1 MSYTDSGF
9 EYTYTSNPN
18 VATLKTYLGTATTV
32 NISQRI
38 TVNGTTYNV
47 TAIGYRAFYENAL
60 TSITI
65 PEGITTIEEYAF
77 YKCNLL
83 LNVAFPTSLI
93 TIGDVAFRYCS
104 ALLTVSFQPS
114 SLLTTIGVYAFHEC
128 TGLTTVS
135 FPPSLTT
142 IGEGAFFSC
151 TGLSTISFPS
161 SLTTISGFAFYN
173 CNKLT
178 TVSFPPS
185 LRLIGKYAFNYCTE
199 LSTATLYSTTTYY
212 PTSNSYYSFERSTR
226 IIIITII
233 TIANF
238 NNLTY
243 TGGVLTPSFPD
254 EPYDPPI
261 VFVTTPLQVKA
272 VGTYTV
278 TSVTSPNNSYVL
290 PSNSTFQVTLPNVV
304 ISNFNNIQYT
314 GNVIVPTFPNQPNDP
329 PTTIVTTPS
338 TVQAIRTY
346 TVTSV
351 TSPNFDYVLPV
362 NRTFQVTPIAVSI
375 SKYNNIQYTGSV
387 LTPTFDGIP
396 NDPDIRFVTDPA
408 TVQNVRKYTVTS
420 ITSVNYSYTPPSDNT
435 FDVTAI
441 TLSISFSDLTYN
453 GSVQT
458 ATFANNPRDTHLVI
472 STNPSEV
479 LLVGTYTVN
488 TVTSDNYVY
497 SLTNSQFKML
507 PKAYGNLVLNNTT
520 VAYDGN
526 SHVATIDPSTPGPSG
541 ETIILG
547 YYDPSTKDQITSP
560 TAIGVYNIAATSRNY
575 TYTVSPS
582 QLQITRGTWLVT
594 LAYLSTASYNGSSQ
608 NPAVTSDFLSNLPS
622 TDRSIQFTYND
633 AQGRP
638 TSPLARGTYTITSAQ
653 SSNYNFNLPVTPT
666 FTIEKGLYGTP
677 LVLSGLIQNYSSG
690 VTRNVTA
697 TNGPPG
703 ETITFSY
710 TQNGV
715 TVTPINIGTYT
726 VAGATSDNYNYT
738 LPFATLQITPATFA
752 LTFSSASPQYNGVS
766 QNITATNIPSD
777 ETGINYTYSQNGAS
791 VIPLNAGTY
800 TVVSAASVS
809 GKYNYTL
816 GTNQFTI
823 AQNTSVTLGITV
835 ARFPYSGVAPTVAAL
850 GLTRVPVGETPI
862 VTYNA
867 PPIAVGTYSITSV
880 TSANYIY
887 TLSASIQISP
897 TEYSFTVTTP
907 QNGYNAGN
915 PVPATVSFQNGTGT
929 VYYTGVNV
937 TYPNTSSPPRNIG
950 TYVLNVVSSSPN
962 YVLVAQGSALYVVTP
977 TVVYFDF
984 TPGTL
989 LRTYNPNGT
998 QVSYSAIP
1006 PADPGAK
1013 YRTSLL
1019 YNNQS
1024 AIPVNVGTYGVSVV
1038 VDPLQN
1044 YIGSESGTLTIAPQW
1059 VTITVTNLTQTYTGQ
1074 PLSVIA
1080 TPNFPRPII
1089 VLYNGLTTPPTDAGQ
1104 YTIYAFVDET
1114 STLNYTGNV
1123 TVIFTI
1129 QKAPATV
1136 TLNSLS
1142 QSYTGEGINPTTITN
1157 PLNLRVDFTYSGS
1170 SVSPV
1175 IVGDYNVTGT
1185 INDKNYAGSN
1195 SGILSIT
1202 IATGYVTLFDLTQNY
1217 TGNPLSTG
1225 IITYPYGLSTSI
1237 TYDGSN
1243 TPPTNPGNY
1252 IVGGVIHDHNYQ
1264 GFGYN
1269 IFTIPKLPA
1278 TISIG
1283 NLEQTYTGSAISTTY
1298 RTVPPN
1304 LNAIVLYSGVSQLPS
1319 SVGLYNVSATIDD
1332 PYYKGTFTS
1341 TLTIAKAPAQ
1351 IIFTTLAPMYANTFV
1366 STTVETVP
1374 PGLYVDINYTQFG
1387 TNTLPFYVGNY
1398 TTIAN
1403 ISDMS
1408 YYGMLSTTFT
1418 VQYASTPI
1426 TFLSTSAVYDGQAH
1440 GAFAYPTPSNLF
1452 VGYTYYNSTNLK
1464 KVIATPS
1471 NVGNYAVLAS
1481 VLYDSNYGGSV
1492 LSSFTITKGVGTV
1505 TFPFKSYNVPY
1516 GTPSN
1521 IIPTVTPNFKSLVI
1535 EYLYSSI
1542 QYAFTTTPP
1551 YLGTY
1556 TLYGTIADTNWAG
1569 VGSTIVNVVKGN
1581 ATIRFPSTSAHYN
1594 GQQLPIPVITQ
1605 PANLSTVILYNGYNT
1620 APTNIQTYVVSAS
1633 VDDLLWQGSSTLSKY
1648 QIVRGLPFIQT
1659 SSAITQF
1666 GIPYI
1671 PSTLVIP
1678 TTLTPSYTYDSSNY
1692 FGSVAPSNAGT
1703 YRVITTVDTPLYYG
1717 SNTSFLE
1724 IRPFPEPVYI
1734 AGLTQLYTG
1743 GPVTPRV
1750 VTDIPDI
1757 PTKYLYSDRMDG
1769 KPLPWPVC
1777 GIDIASTYDIP
1788 YAPADLGTY
1797 IVGATLTD
1805 PNYVG
1810 KSCQYFSIV
1819 VGPPI
1824 SLTAYPVN
1832 QGAVLV
1838 WTAPTAPTALQYTVS
1853 AIPPVVSSF
1862 TTSDTFT
1869 HVSTLQNG
1877 TEYMFTVT
1885 ANTGLTTQATISPW
1899 AGIGYAGLLDDEEAL
1914 AQFDTPSDVAF
1925 DSAGNLYIADTNNGA
1940 IRKMNGYGTVTT
1952 IQRNC
1957 GRPQG
1962 IAIDE
1967 HDRIYVSDALNHVIY
1982 KLAGTSNPVVFAGT
1996 LGVAGRSNGTS
2007 ATFNTPLGLAYAN
2020 GTLYVADSGNHMIR
2034 TIDMSAEVDTLAGAG
2049 VAGSLDAQG
2058 QNAEF
2063 NTPSGIVR
2071 DILGNIYVAD
2081 TGNHRIRK
2089 IDASFA
2095 HNVTTIVGSTA
2106 GYMDGPVEQALFSA
2120 PARLALDL
2128 LQNLYIT
2135 DTHCIRILN
2144 TNSQVTTSV
2153 GFLKPGNTNG
2163 LGTYATLNVPL
2174 GMVWDKRMNLY
2185 VADSGNHQ
2193 IRIVTFNPIA
2203 RVTPNPSANYLPAPP
2218 YNLSAIG
2225 NPLSIFLT
2233 WTSATQTIFPLS
2245 GYRIYING
2253 NNFYVGP
2260 EATST
2265 TIPNLTPNTSYTLYI
2280 YAVNIFGESAGISL
2294 ATSTTADT
2302 VGFLFGG
2309 TTQFYTGSTITV
2321 QTRTI
2326 PADLP
2331 VFTTYSLSN
2340 TPIAVPSS
2348 IGTYNGI
2355 ASVASGS
2362 YVGSAG
2368 FTLSIIEPRP
2378 GPVTHLTAKPQN
2390 RRVALSWRP
2399 PTIVAITNF
2408 TVTTAD
2414 IPPIT
2419 TFNNFTS
2426 SLVVSDLTNGI
2437 KYSFSVVAN
2446 NFFGSSAPTTVD
2458 ATPIGPPTAPLNVV
2472 PTVTARSTI
2481 QISWNPPVN
2490 SGGLPITSYIIQP
2503 NTPNQTTASVTI
2515 DRSPYEFV
2523 TGLRGGF
2530 PYVFIVQAVNAA
2542 GIGDASVAS
2551 ASIVPLTAPEKPTV
2565 SAIRGYQKATVSWS
2579 IPSNGG
2585 LPITSFVIQTSPA
2598 TRIYQTSD
2606 GVTSQYEI
2614 YGLNDTVTYSFSVY
2628 GVNSFGNGATG
2639 VSPFVVPKP
2648 SAPKRG
2654 NRPSWFGQ

>member
-47 TAIGYRAFYENAL
+47 TAIGNRAFYENAL

-65 PEGITTIEEYAF
+65 PEGITTIGQYAF
-77 YKCNLL
+77 YDCEGLSS
-83 LNVAFPTSLI
+83 VSFPASL
-93 TIGDVAFRYCS
+93 TRIGDNAFQYCDGIS
-104 ALLTVSFQPS
+104 TISFPPS
-114 SLLTTIGVYAFHEC
+114 SLLTTIGNYAFNYC
-128 TGLTTVS
+128 QGLSSVS
-135 FPPSLTT
+135 FPASLTT
-142 IGEGAFFSC
+142 IGNYVFQLCSKLSTILFPPSSLLTTIGEYAFGNCYVLSPISLPSSLTTISEGAFFFC
-151 TGLSTISFPS
+151 TGLTTISFPS
-161 SLTTISGFAFYN
+161 SLTTIGNDAFNGCTGLSTISFLPSSLLTTIGASAFWYCQELLPISLPSSLKTIGYFAFW
-173 CNKLT
+173 
-178 TVSFPPS
+178 
-185 LRLIGKYAFNYCTE
+185 YCTK
-199 LSTATLYSTTTYY
+199 LSSATLYSTTSYEAAFESR
-212 PTSNSYYSFERSTR
+212 TS
-226 IIIITII
+226 IIIV
-233 TIANF
+233 
-238 NNLTY
+238 NN
-243 TGGVLTPSFPD
+243 
-254 EPYDPPI
+254 I
-261 VFVTTPLQVKA
+261 V
-272 VGTYTV
+272 
-278 TSVTSPNNSYVL
+278 
-290 PSNSTFQVTLPNVV
+290 NVV
-304 ISNFNNIQYT
+304 
-314 GNVIVPTFPNQPNDP
+314 
-329 PTTIVTTPS
+329 
-338 TVQAIRTY
+338 
-346 TVTSV
+346 
-351 TSPNFDYVLPV
+351 
-362 NRTFQVTPIAVSI
+362 I

-396 NDPDIRFVTDPA
+396 NDPDIRFVTYPA

-420 ITSVNYSYTPPSDNT
+420 ITSVNYSYTLPSDNT
-435 FDVTAI
+435 FNVTPI

-458 ATFANNPRDTHLVI
+458 PTFANNPRDTNLVI
-472 STNPSEV
+472 DPREV
-479 LLVGTYTVN
+479 LLVGSYTVN

-497 SLTNSQFKML
+497 SLTGSQFKML

-541 ETIILG
+541 ETITLG
-547 YYDPSTKDQITSP
+547 YYDPSTKDQILRP
-560 TAIGVYNIAATSRNY
+560 TAIGMYNIAATSPNY
-575 TYTVSPS
+575 SYTVSPS
-582 QLQITRGTWLVT
+582 QLQITRGTWPVT

-622 TDRSIQFTYND
+622 TDRSIQFIYND

-638 TSPLARGTYTITSAQ
+638 TSPVARGIYTITSAQ
-653 SSNYNFNLPVTPT
+653 SSNYNFNLPATPT

-703 ETITFSY
+703 ETIVFSY

-715 TVTPINIGTYT
+715 IVTPINIGTYT
-726 VAGATSDNYNYT
+726 VAGANSDNYTYT
-738 LPFATLQITPATFA
+738 LPVATLQITPATFV

-777 ETGINYTYSQNGAS
+777 ETGITYTYSQNGAS

-800 TVVSAASVS
+800 TVASATSVS

-835 ARFPYSGVAPTVAAL
+835 VRFPYSGVVPTVAAL
-850 GLTRVPVGETPI
+850 GLTRVPVGETPF

-887 TLSASIQISP
+887 NLNASIQIWTS
-897 TEYSFTVTTP
+897 EYSFTVATP
-907 QNGYNAGN
+907 QNGYNAGAA
-915 PVPATVSFQNGTGT
+915 VPATVSFQNSNYTGT

-962 YVLVAQGSALYVVTP
+962 YVLVAQGSALYIITP

-1044 YIGSESGTLTIAPQW
+1044 YIGSESGTLTIGPQW
-1059 VTITVTNLTQTYTGQ
+1059 VTITFSNLTQTYTGQ

-1080 TPNFPRPII
+1080 TPNFPRQLI
-1089 VLYNGLTTPPTDAGQ
+1089 VLYNGLTKLPTDAGQ
-1104 YTIYAFVDET
+1104 YTVYAFVDQT
-1114 STLNYTGNV
+1114 FSLNYVGNA
-1123 TVIFTI
+1123 TATLTI

-1136 TLNSLS
+1136 TLNNLS
-1142 QSYTGEGINPTTITN
+1142 RSYTGEGINPTAITN

-1175 IVGDYNVTGT
+1175 IVGDYNVTGN

-1269 IFTIPKLPA
+1269 IFTIPKKPA
-1278 TISIG
+1278 TISID
-1283 NLEQTYTGSAISTTY
+1283 NLIKTYTGSAISMTY
-1298 RTVPPN
+1298 TTVPPN

-1351 IIFTTLAPMYANTFV
+1351 IIFTTLAPMYANTFL

-1387 TNTLPFYVGNY
+1387 SNTLPFYVGNY
-1398 TTIAN
+1398 TAIAN

-1426 TFLSTSAVYDGQAH
+1426 TFLSTSAEYDGQSH
-1440 GAFAYPTPSNLF
+1440 EVLAYPTPSNLF
-1452 VGYTYYNSTNLK
+1452 VGLTYYNSTNLK

-1505 TFPFKSYNVPY
+1505 NFPFKSYNVPY
-1516 GTPSN
+1516 GAPSN
-1521 IIPTVTPNFKSLVI
+1521 IIPTVTPKYKNLVI

-1594 GQQLPIPVITQ
+1594 GRQLPIPVITQ
-1605 PANLSTVILYNGYNT
+1605 PANLSTVILYNGYTT
-1620 APTNIQTYVVSAS
+1620 APTDIQTYAVTAS
-1633 VDDLLWQGSSTLSKY
+1633 VDDLLWEGSATLSNY

-1659 SSAITQF
+1659 SSAVTQF

-1678 TTLTPSYTYDSSNY
+1678 TTLTPSYIYDSSNY

-1717 SNTSFLE
+1717 SNTSSLE

-1777 GIDIASTYDIP
+1777 GIDIASPYTIP

-1838 WTAPTAPTALQYTVS
+1838 WTAPTAPTAPTALQYTVS
-1853 AIPPVVSSF
+1853 VIPPVVSSF

-1885 ANTGLTTQATISPW
+1885 AKTSKSTGLTTQATISPW
-1899 AGIGYAGLLDDEEAL
+1899 AGTGYAGLLDDEEAL

-1967 HDRIYVSDALNHVIY
+1967 HDTIYVSDALNHVIY
-1982 KLAGTSNPVVFAGT
+1982 KLAGRSDPVVFAGT
-1996 LGVAGRSNGTS
+1996 LGVAGRSNGTP

-2034 TIDMSAEVDTLAGAG
+2034 TIDMSADVDTLAGAG

-2058 QNAEF
+2058 KNAEF

-2071 DILGNIYVAD
+2071 DVLGNIYVAD

-2106 GYMDGPVEQALFSA
+2106 GYMDIGKALFSA
-2120 PARLALDL
+2120 PARLALDP

-2144 TNSQVTTSV
+2144 TNGQVTTSV

-2225 NPLSIFLT
+2225 NPLSIFLS
-2233 WTSATQTIFPLS
+2233 WSSATQTIFPLS
-2245 GYRIYING
+2245 GYRIYVNG
-2253 NNFYVGP
+2253 NNIYVGP
-2260 EATST
+2260 DATSV

-2294 ATSTTADT
+2294 TTSTTADT

-2309 TTQFYTGSTITV
+2309 TTQFYTSSTITV
-2321 QTRTI
+2321 ETRTI

-2331 VFTTYSLSN
+2331 VFTTYSLN
-2340 TPIAVPSS
+2340 GTPIAVPSS

-2368 FTLSIIEPRP
+2368 FTLSIIDPRP
-2378 GPVTHLTAKPQN
+2378 GPVTHLTAEPQN
-2390 RRVALSWRP
+2390 RRVALSWIP
-2399 PTIVAITNF
+2399 PTIIAITNF

-2446 NFFGSSAPTTVD
+2446 NFYGSSAPTTVD
-2458 ATPIGPPTAPLNVV
+2458 ATPIGAPTAPLNIV
-2472 PTVTARSTI
+2472 PIVTARSSI

-2530 PYVFIVQAVNAA
+2530 PYVFIVRAVNAA

-2551 ASIVPLTAPEKPTV
+2551 ASIVPLTTPEKPTV

-2648 SAPKRG
+2648 PAPKRG

>member
-18 VATLKTYLGTATTV
+18 VATLNKYSGTATTV

-47 TAIGYRAFYENAL
+47 TAIGNRAFYENAL

-65 PEGITTIEEYAF
+65 PEGITTIGQYAF
-77 YKCNLL
+77 YDCEGLSS
-83 LNVAFPTSLI
+83 VSFPASL
-93 TIGDVAFRYCS
+93 TRIGDNAFQYCDGIS
-104 ALLTVSFQPS
+104 TISFPPS
-114 SLLTTIGVYAFHEC
+114 SLLTTIGNYAFNYCQGLSSVSFPASLTTIGNFAFQGCAQLTTISFPPSSLLTTIGEYAFGNCYVLSPISLPSSLTTISEGAFFNCTGLTTISFPSSLRTIGNDAFNGC

-142 IGEGAFFSC
+142 IGASAFWYCQELLPIS
-151 TGLSTISFPS
+151 LPASLKTI
-161 SLTTISGFAFYN
+161 GYFAFW
-173 CNKLT
+173 
-178 TVSFPPS
+178 
-185 LRLIGKYAFNYCTE
+185 YCTK
-199 LSTATLYSTTTYY
+199 LSSATLYSTTSYEAAFESR
-212 PTSNSYYSFERSTR
+212 TS
-226 IIIITII
+226 IIIV
-233 TIANF
+233 
-238 NNLTY
+238 NN
-243 TGGVLTPSFPD
+243 
-254 EPYDPPI
+254 I
-261 VFVTTPLQVKA
+261 V
-272 VGTYTV
+272 
-278 TSVTSPNNSYVL
+278 
-290 PSNSTFQVTLPNVV
+290 NVV
-304 ISNFNNIQYT
+304 
-314 GNVIVPTFPNQPNDP
+314 
-329 PTTIVTTPS
+329 
-338 TVQAIRTY
+338 
-346 TVTSV
+346 
-351 TSPNFDYVLPV
+351 
-362 NRTFQVTPIAVSI
+362 I

-396 NDPDIRFVTDPA
+396 NDPDIRFVTDPT

-420 ITSVNYSYTPPSDNT
+420 VTSVNYSYTLPSDNT
-435 FDVTAI
+435 FNVT
-441 TLSISFSDLTYN
+441 
-453 GSVQT
+453 
-458 ATFANNPRDTHLVI
+458 
-472 STNPSEV
+472 
-479 LLVGTYTVN
+479 
-488 TVTSDNYVY
+488 
-497 SLTNSQFKML
+497 

-526 SHVATIDPSTPGPSG
+526 SHVATINPSTPGPSG
-541 ETIILG
+541 ETITLG
-547 YYDPSTKDQITSP
+547 YYDPSTKDQILRP
-560 TAIGVYNIAATSRNY
+560 TAIGLYDIAATSPNY
-575 TYTVSPS
+575 SYTVSPS
-582 QLQITRGTWLVT
+582 QLQITRGTWPVT

-638 TSPLARGTYTITSAQ
+638 TSPVARGIYTITSAQ
-653 SSNYNFNLPVTPT
+653 SSNYNFNLPATPT
-666 FTIEKGLYGTP
+666 FTIEKGLYGTT

-703 ETITFSY
+703 ETIVFSY

-726 VAGATSDNYNYT
+726 VAGATSDNYTYT
-738 LPFATLQITPATFA
+738 LPVATLQITPATFV

-800 TVVSAASVS
+800 TVASATSVS

-835 ARFPYSGVAPTVAAL
+835 TRFPYSGVAPTVAAL
-850 GLTRVPVGETPI
+850 GLTRVPVGETPF

-887 TLSASIQISP
+887 TLSTSIQISP

-962 YVLVAQGSALYVVTP
+962 YVLVAQGSALYVITP
-977 TVVYFDF
+977 TVVYFEF
-984 TPGTL
+984 TSGTL

-998 QVSYSAIP
+998 QVSYTAIP

-1013 YRTSLL
+1013 YTTSLL

-1080 TPNFPRPII
+1080 TPNFSRPII

-1142 QSYTGEGINPTTITN
+1142 QSYTGEGINPKTITN

-1252 IVGGVIHDHNYQ
+1252 IVGGVIHDYNYQ

-1298 RTVPPN
+1298 TTVPPN

-1374 PGLYVDINYTQFG
+1374 PGLYVDIKYSQFG
-1387 TNTLPFYVGNY
+1387 SNTLPFYVGNY

-1408 YYGMLSTTFT
+1408 YYGTLSTTFT

-1440 GAFAYPTPSNLF
+1440 SAFAYPTPSNLF
-1452 VGYTYYNSTNLK
+1452 VDFTYYNSTNLK

-1492 LSSFTITKGVGTV
+1492 LSSFTITKGAGTV

-1521 IIPTVTPNFKSLVI
+1521 IIPTVTPKFKSLVI

-1594 GQQLPIPVITQ
+1594 GRQLPIPVITQ
-1605 PANLSTVILYNGYNT
+1605 PANLSTVILYNGYTT
-1620 APTNIQTYVVSAS
+1620 APTDIQTYVVSAT

-1678 TTLTPSYTYDSSNY
+1678 TTLTPSYIYDSSNY

-1717 SNTSFLE
+1717 SNTSSLE

-1777 GIDIASTYDIP
+1777 GIDIASPYTIP

-1899 AGIGYAGLLDDEEAL
+1899 AGTGYAGLLDDEEAL

-1996 LGVAGRSNGTS
+1996 LGVAGRSNGTP

-2034 TIDMSAEVDTLAGAG
+2034 TIDMSADVDTLAGAG

-2058 QNAEF
+2058 KNAEF

-2071 DILGNIYVAD
+2071 DVLGNIYVAD

-2106 GYMDGPVEQALFSA
+2106 GYMDIGKALFSA
-2120 PARLALDL
+2120 PARLALDP

-2144 TNSQVTTSV
+2144 TNGQVTTSV

-2185 VADSGNHQ
+2185 VADSRNHQ

-2233 WTSATQTIFPLS
+2233 WSSATQTIFPLS
-2245 GYRIYING
+2245 GYRIYVNG
-2253 NNFYVGP
+2253 NNIYVGP
-2260 EATST
+2260 DATSV

-2309 TTQFYTGSTITV
+2309 TTQFYTSSTITV
-2321 QTRTI
+2321 ETRTI

-2331 VFTTYSLSN
+2331 VFTTYSLN
-2340 TPIAVPSS
+2340 GTPIAVPSS

-2368 FTLSIIEPRP
+2368 FTLSIIDPRP
-2378 GPVTHLTAKPQN
+2378 GPVTHLTAEPQN

-2399 PTIVAITNF
+2399 PTIIAITNF

-2446 NFFGSSAPTTVD
+2446 NFYGSSAPTTVE
-2458 ATPIGPPTAPLNVV
+2458 ATPIGAPTAPLNIV

-2481 QISWNPPVN
+2481 EISWNPPVN

-2606 GVTSQYEI
+2606 GITSQYEI

-2654 NRPSWFGQ
+2654 NRPSWFGK